1 MTTVPSAPM
10 KLSEEE
16 KMLLTVIIR
25 V

>member
-16 KMLLTVIIR
+16 KMLLTAIIR